1 VLTLNIRA
9 DKSDEASRDDE
20 VLYNSGVRNTVISI
34 FYSMTGGEAIKTTHF
49 FSLV

>member
-20 VLYNSGVRNTVISI
+20 VLCKSDVRTAVICV
-34 FYSMTGGEAIKTTHF
+34 FYSITEERQ
-49 FSLV
+49 